1 MRDDLFDLIWCGV
14 VLLWNEVRGQIT
26 FCYYFSE
33 FCIFI
38 DVNIWPSGFGLLVL
52 AFQPCLVIF
61 GNNKNLERLR
71 AGLKIQK
78 VGERER
84 EREREREKHPN
95 KFKHNALCSEYKC
108 LSCNLS
114 TFALTKKVIQ
124 LALKRKLC
132 EATWG
137 VCYDKKRPFFYRNF
151 SR

>member
-38 DVNIWPSGFGLLVL
+38 DVNIWPSGFGLLVS
-52 AFQPCLVIF
+52 AFQPCLVII

-84 EREREREKHPN
+84 ERERERETSKQIQTQCTMLWIQMFILQSFN
-95 KFKHNALCSEYKC
+95 FCFDQKSY
-108 LSCNLS
+108 S
-114 TFALTKKVIQ
+114 TSTETKIM
-124 LALKRKLC
+124 
-132 EATWG
+132 W
-137 VCYDKKRPFFYRNF
+137 
-151 SR
+151 S